1 MSTLIRAATVVDGTE
16 RPRYRADVLVD
27 GPRIAA
33 ILPTGGPS
41 PAADRV
47 LDADGLVLAP
57 GFIDMH
63 AHSDLQILLQP
74 DHLAKISQGVTTELL
89 GQDGLSYAPV
99 DDDALAML
107 RKKIAGWNTDPADFD
122 FSWRTVGEYLERLDN
137 GLEGRGIAGNAA
149 YLVPHGVVRALV
161 CGWEDVPAS
170 ADDIVAMQ
178 GIVRAAMAE
187 GAVGLSAGL
196 TYTPGMYADNA
207 ELLALC
213 RTVGEL
219 GGFFAPHHRSYGKGA
234 LDAYAEMIDLTTRAG
249 CPLHLSHAT
258 MNFAPNKGRAGELLA
273 MLDAAIADGADI
285 TLDTYPYLPGAT
297 TLSAVLPS
305 WSSAGG
311 QDATLARLRDPA
323 ALARIRDDLEVHGSD
338 GCHGVIAEWDTIE
351 ISGVA
356 HTELDGLVGRT
367 VAGITADTGREPFA
381 VFVDVLLRDELG
393 TGILQH
399 VGHEVNVQAIMR
411 HPRHK
416 GGSDGLLVGAK
427 PHPRA
432 WGTFPRYLGHYCRD
446 LGVFSLEECVGHL
459 TGRAAARLRLRD
471 RGLVRTGYAADLVL
485 FDPATVADAV
495 TYADPRQPAVG
506 IPYVFVNGEL
516 GEAAQRATGER
527 ARSSQDSGD
536 GGADGRE
543 RAVRHLAAAR
553 HCRPAHA
560 RRSQCRRPAAHDH
573 QFKLEPFIA
582 LIVVGLLVALAAGLP
597 VAQLVGT
604 PLKSSDS
611 ILENGFGGILGHI
624 APIIGLGTV
633 LGAIMERSGGA
644 DALTARLLR
653 LFGPKGAPLA
663 MGLTGLIF
671 GIPVFFDIGIFVLAP
686 LVYVAAK
693 RGGRSLVL

>member
-33 ILPTGGPS
+33 ILTAGGAA

-107 RKKIAGWNTDPADFD
+107 RKKIAGWNGDPADFD
-122 FSWRTVGEYLERLDN
+122 FSWRTVGEYLDRLDAAASPATRPTWSRTAWS
-137 GLEGRGIAGNAA
+137 GRWSAAGRTCRRAPTTSWRCRRSCAPRWPRGPSACRPGSPTPPACTPTTPSCSPCAA
-149 YLVPHGVVRALV
+149 
-161 CGWEDVPAS
+161 
-170 ADDIVAMQ
+170 
-178 GIVRAAMAE
+178 
-187 GAVGLSAGL
+187 
-196 TYTPGMYADNA
+196 
-207 ELLALC
+207 
-213 RTVGEL
+213 TVGEL
-219 GGFFAPHHRSYGKGA
+219 GGFYAPHHRSYGKGA

-297 TLSAVLPS
+297 TLVGGAAELVVRGRAGRDAGPAARPRGARAGSATTWRSTAPTAATAWSPS
-305 WSSAGG
+305 GTPSRSAGSPTPSSTG
-311 QDATLARLRDPA
+311 WSGAPSRRSPPTPGASRSRCSSTCSCAT
-323 ALARIRDDLEVHGSD
+323 
-338 GCHGVIAEWDTIE
+338 T
-351 ISGVA
+351 
-356 HTELDGLVGRT
+356 
-367 VAGITADTGREPFA
+367 
-381 VFVDVLLRDELG
+381 LG

-399 VGHEVNVQAIMR
+399 VGHEENVQAIMR
-411 HPRHK
+411 HPRHT

-485 FDPATVADAV
+485 FDPATVADAA

-516 GEAAQRATGER
+516 AMDDGKRTG
-527 ARSSQDSGD
+527 
-536 GGADGRE
+536 
-543 RAVRHLAAAR
+543 
-553 HCRPAHA
+553 
-560 RRSQCRRPAAHDH
+560 
-573 QFKLEPFIA
+573 
-582 LIVVGLLVALAAGLP
+582 ALAGRALRRLP
-597 VAQLVGT
+597 DGAVA
-604 PLKSSDS
+604 
-611 ILENGFGGILGHI
+611 
-624 APIIGLGTV
+624 
-633 LGAIMERSGGA
+633 
-644 DALTARLLR
+644 
-653 LFGPKGAPLA
+653 
-663 MGLTGLIF
+663 
-671 GIPVFFDIGIFVLAP
+671 
-686 LVYVAAK
+686 
-693 RGGRSLVL
+693 